1 MAISRES
8 ISSIASPPSLRL
20 PGIVKTNPRPARCP
34 GADRKPSHTGWNRGA
49 LTTNLVSMPDS
60 GKKARPDAREP
71 WIIRTYAG
79 FGDARQANQRFLA
92 NLKQGQRG
100 LSIAFDLPTQNGYDP
115 DAPVARGEV
124 GEAGV
129 SICHWNDM
137 ERLFEGIPLES
148 INTSM
153 TINATAPF
161 ILALYL
167 VVAEKHGVPWTELRG
182 TTQND
187 LLKEFVARGT
197 SIFHPELSFRLSTG
211 LIRFTVERVPNWN
224 PINCC
229 GYHYMESGA
238 GPAEEIGYAFGNAL
252 LILDAIRPTLDAAA
266 FEQTVRRI
274 SFFINSGIELV
285 PEICKIRAYFKL
297 WRELCASEYGVDN
310 VAFRAGCQVRSLTL
324 TEPQPEVNIIRIAYE
339 ALPVVISADARV
351 NALQLPGFREALALP
366 DQSEQTLSLRTQQVL
381 MHETGLAGYGDIF
394 EGSKV
399 IEKLT
404 AETAARAREIAI
416 RLRQAGYSRAIS
428 IVSGELTR
436 QLAERYRKVESGEI
450 VQIGVNAFTGEI
462 GLTPW
467 PRQNADRA
475 ADASK
480 EKERIESINKWRT
493 ARDQA
498 AVANAREALERAA
511 ANTSDSDRGLIEA
524 AIELAR
530 AGGTVGEWTD
540 SLVRVSRGR
549 YTPPILETG
558 VSVGALNVPTAGS
571 TRKIRIALGKAG
583 LDGHIN
589 AVKLLA
595 HACMQA
601 GMEVVLAGFKQTP
614 EDMVAT
620 ALEEDVD
627 VLAISSLAG
636 AHMSIAR
643 ETIDLLKSRGAADVS
658 LVMGG
663 IIPEADRTALLQLGV
678 KAVFTPKD
686 SNLGE
691 IVGRIIAIAGREK

>member
-1 MAISRES
+1 MESDKKVRE
-8 ISSIASPPSLRL
+8 P
-20 PGIVKTNPRPARCP
+20 K
-34 GADRKPSHTGWNRGA
+34 
-49 LTTNLVSMPDS
+49 
-60 GKKARPDAREP
+60 AREP

-79 FGDARQANQRFLA
+79 FGDARQANQRFLS

-129 SICHWNDM
+129 SICHWQDM
-137 ERLFEGIPLES
+137 ETLFAGIPLQS

-153 TINATAPF
+153 TINSTAPF

-167 VVAEKHGVPWTELRG
+167 VVAEKHGVPWAELRG

-197 SIFHPELSFRLSTG
+197 SIFDPELSLRLSTD
-211 LIRFTVERVPNWN
+211 LIKFAVERVPNWN

-238 GPAEEIGYAFGNAL
+238 GPIEEIGFAFGNAL
-252 LILDAIRPTLDAAA
+252 LILDAIRPRLDPAA

-297 WRELCASEYGVDN
+297 WRELCATEYGIEN

-324 TEPQPEVNIIRIAYE
+324 TEQQPEVNIIRIAYE
-339 ALPVVISADARV
+339 ALPVVLSADARV

-381 MHETGLAGYGDIF
+381 MHETEIARYGDIF
-394 EGSKV
+394 DGSKV

-404 AETAARAREIAI
+404 DETASRARDIAI
-416 RLRQAGYSRAIS
+416 GLREAGYARAIS
-428 IVSGELTR
+428 KVSAELTR
-436 QLAERYRKVESGEI
+436 QLTERHRKLESGEI
-450 VQIGVNAFTGEI
+450 VQIGVNAFIGEI
-462 GLTPW
+462 GLTPV
-467 PRQNADRA
+467 PAQDADRA
-475 ADASK
+475 AQEAR
-480 EKERIESINKWRT
+480 ENERIDAIVKWRV

-498 AVANAREALERAA
+498 AVSNAREALERAA
-511 ANTSDSDRGLIEA
+511 IENGDDGLMNA
-524 AIELAR
+524 TIELAR
-530 AGGTVGEWTD
+530 AGGTVGEWTQ
-540 SLVRVSRGR
+540 SLERVSAGR
-549 YTPPILETG
+549 YIPPIFETNSG
-558 VSVGALNVPTAGS
+558 VGALKVPTAPQ
-571 TRKIRIALGKAG
+571 KIRIALGKAG

-614 EDMVAT
+614 DQMVET

-636 AHMSIAR
+636 AHMMIAR
-643 ETIDLLKSRGAADVS
+643 ETLGLLKSRGAEDVR

-663 IIPEADRTALLQLGV
+663 IIPEPDRKALLDLGV

-691 IVGRIIAIAGREK
+691 IVGRIIAIGTRDRK

>member
-1 MAISRES
+1 VTVPEAE
-8 ISSIASPPSLRL
+8 
-20 PGIVKTNPRPARCP
+20 
-34 GADRKPSHTGWNRGA
+34 
-49 LTTNLVSMPDS
+49 
-60 GKKARPDAREP
+60 KKARVPREP

-79 FGDARQANQRFLA
+79 FGDARQANERFLA

-137 ERLFEGIPLES
+137 ERLFEGIPLQS

-153 TINATAPF
+153 TINSTAPF

-167 VVAEKHGVPWTELRG
+167 VVAEKHGVPRTELRG

-197 SIFHPELSFRLSTG
+197 SIFHPDLSFRLSTE
-211 LIRFTVERVPNWN
+211 LIRFAVERVPNWN

-252 LILDAIRPTLDAAA
+252 LILDAIRPKLDAAA

-297 WRELCASEYGVDN
+297 WRELCAAEYGVDD

-399 IEKLT
+399 VEKLT
-404 AETAARAREIAI
+404 DETATRAREIAI
-416 RLRQAGYSRAIS
+416 RLREAGYSRAIS

-436 QLAERYRKVESGEI
+436 QLAERHRRVESGEI
-450 VQIGVNAFTGEI
+450 VQIGVNAFTGEV
-462 GLTPW
+462 GLTP
-467 PRQNADRA
+467 PPKPNSDHAGQVL
-475 ADASK
+475 K
-480 EKERIESINKWRT
+480 EKERIESIKKWR
-493 ARDQA
+493 AGRDQA
-498 AVANAREALERAA
+498 AVSKAREVLERAV
-511 ANTSDSDRGLIEA
+511 ANNADRGLIEA
-524 AIELAR
+524 TIDLAR

-540 SLVRVSRGR
+540 SLVRVGRGR
-549 YTPPILETG
+549 YTPPILETS
-558 VSVGALNVPTAGS
+558 VSVGALKVPVAK
-571 TRKIRIALGKAG
+571 RKIRIALGKAG

-589 AVKLLA
+589 AIKLLA

-614 EDMVAT
+614 EQMVAT
-620 ALEEDVD
+620 ALEEDVN

-643 ETIDLLKSRGAADVS
+643 ETIYLLKSRGAADVA

-663 IIPEADRTALLQLGV
+663 IIPEADRTSLLELGV

-691 IVGRIIAIAGREK
+691 IVGRIIAIAGPEHS

>member
-1 MAISRES
+1 
-8 ISSIASPPSLRL
+8 
-20 PGIVKTNPRPARCP
+20 
-34 GADRKPSHTGWNRGA
+34 
-49 LTTNLVSMPDS
+49 MPDTE
-60 GKKARPDAREP
+60 KKPRAPREP

-79 FGDARQANQRFLA
+79 FGDARQANERFLA

-129 SICHWNDM
+129 SICHRDDM
-137 ERLFEGIPLES
+137 ERLFEGIPLQS

-161 ILALYL
+161 LLALYL
-167 VVAEKHGVPWTELRG
+167 VIAEKHGVPWTELRG

-197 SIFHPELSFRLSTG
+197 SIFHPELSFRLSTE
-211 LIRFTVERVPNWN
+211 LIRFAVERVPNWN

-252 LILDAIRPTLDAAA
+252 MILDAIRPRLDAAA

-297 WRELCASEYGVDN
+297 WQELCATEYGVND

-339 ALPVVISADARV
+339 ALPVVLSADARV

-366 DQSEQTLSLRTQQVL
+366 DQAEQTLSLRTQQVL
-381 MHETGLAGYGDIF
+381 MYETGLAGYGDIF

-399 IEKLT
+399 VEKLT
-404 AETAARAREIAI
+404 AETAARAREITI
-416 RLRQAGYSRAIS
+416 RLREAGYSRAIS

-436 QLAERYRKVESGEI
+436 QLAERHRKVESGEI
-450 VQIGVNAFTGEI
+450 VQIGVNAFTGEV
-462 GLTPW
+462 GLTP
-467 PRQNADRA
+467 PPKSNADHSA
-475 ADASK
+475 QTIK
-480 EKERIESINKWRT
+480 EKERIESIRQWRT
-493 ARDQA
+493 ARDQK
-498 AVANAREALERAA
+498 AVAAAREALERAA
-511 ANTSDSDRGLIEA
+511 ASDGGTGLMEA
-524 AIELAR
+524 TIDLAR

-540 SLVRVSRGR
+540 SLVRVGRGR
-549 YTPPILETG
+549 YTPPILETS
-558 VSVGALNVPTAGS
+558 VSVGALKVPKA

-589 AVKLLA
+589 AIKLLA

-614 EDMVAT
+614 EQMVAT

-643 ETIDLLKSRGAADVS
+643 ETIELLKSRHASDVA

-663 IIPEADRTALLQLGV
+663 IIPEADRTALLALGV

-691 IVGRIIAIAGREK
+691 IIGRIIAIAGREK

>member
-1 MAISRES
+1 
-8 ISSIASPPSLRL
+8 
-20 PGIVKTNPRPARCP
+20 
-34 GADRKPSHTGWNRGA
+34 
-49 LTTNLVSMPDS
+49 MPDAE
-60 GKKARPDAREP
+60 KKSRAPREP

-79 FGDARQANQRFLA
+79 FGDARQANERFLE

-115 DAPVARGEV
+115 DALVARGEV

-129 SICHWNDM
+129 SICHWQDM
-137 ERLFEGIPLES
+137 ERLFEGIPLQS

-167 VVAEKHGVPWTELRG
+167 VVAEKHGVPWTDLRG

-197 SIFHPELSFRLSTG
+197 SIFHPELSLRLSTD
-211 LIRFTVERVPNWN
+211 LIRFAVERVPNWN

-238 GPAEEIGYAFGNAL
+238 GPAEEIGYTFGNAL
-252 LILDAIRPTLDAAA
+252 LILDALRSKLDAPA

-297 WRELCASEYGVDN
+297 WRELCATEYGVHD

-339 ALPVVISADARV
+339 ALPVVISAGSRV
-351 NALQLPGFREALALP
+351 NALQLPGFREALSLP

-381 MHETGLAGYGDIF
+381 MHETGLAGYDDIF

-399 IEKLT
+399 VEQLT

-416 RLRQAGYSRAIS
+416 RLREAGYSRAIS

-436 QLAERYRKVESGEI
+436 QLAERHRKVESGEI
-450 VQIGVNAFTGEI
+450 VQIGVNAFTGEV
-462 GLTPW
+462 GLTP
-467 PRQNADRA
+467 PAKPNAEHARQA
-475 ADASK
+475 AR
-480 EKERIESINKWRT
+480 EKERIESIKKWRA
-493 ARDQA
+493 ARDQS
-498 AVANAREALERAA
+498 AVSKARGALERAGA
-511 ANTSDSDRGLIEA
+511 SEGGSGLVEA
-524 AIELAR
+524 TIDLAR
-530 AGGTVGEWTD
+530 AGGTVGEWTE
-540 SLVRVSRGR
+540 SLVRVGRGR
-549 YTPPILETG
+549 YTPPILETS
-558 VSVGALNVPTAGS
+558 VSVGALKVPMAS
-571 TRKIRIALGKAG
+571 TKRKIRVALGKAG

-589 AVKLLA
+589 AIKLLA

-614 EDMVAT
+614 EQLVAS

-643 ETIDLLKSRGAADVS
+643 QTIGLLKSRGAADVS

-663 IIPEADRTALLQLGV
+663 IIPEADRTALLELGV

-691 IVGRIIAIAGREK
+691 IVGRIIAIASREQ

>member
-1 MAISRES
+1 
-8 ISSIASPPSLRL
+8 
-20 PGIVKTNPRPARCP
+20 
-34 GADRKPSHTGWNRGA
+34 
-49 LTTNLVSMPDS
+49 MPDR
-60 GKKARPDAREP
+60 GKKARELREP

-79 FGDARQANQRFLA
+79 FGDARQANERFLA

-137 ERLFEGIPLES
+137 ERLFEGIPLQS

-252 LILDAIRPTLDAAA
+252 LILDAIRPKLDPAA

-297 WRELCASEYGVDN
+297 WRELCSSEYGVDN

-351 NALQLPGFREALALP
+351 NALQLPGFREALAIP

-381 MHETGLAGYGDIF
+381 MHETGLAAYGDIF

-399 IEKLT
+399 IEQLT

-416 RLRQAGYSRAIS
+416 RLRAAGYSRAIS

-462 GLTPW
+462 GLTP
-467 PRQNADRA
+467 PSKDNADHA
-475 ADASK
+475 ADALK
-480 EKERIESINKWRT
+480 EKERIESIIKWRA
-493 ARDQA
+493 ARDQT
-498 AVANAREALERAA
+498 AVAKAREALERAA
-511 ANTSDSDRGLIEA
+511 ASNNDSDRRLVEA
-524 AIELAR
+524 TIELAR

-558 VSVGALNVPTAGS
+558 VSVGTLKVPVAP
-571 TRKIRIALGKAG
+571 RKIRIALGKAG

-589 AVKLLA
+589 AIKLLA

-614 EDMVAT
+614 EQMVAT

-643 ETIDLLKSRGAADVS
+643 ETLALLKNRGASDVS

-663 IIPEADRTALLQLGV
+663 IIPQADRKALLELGV

-686 SNLGE
+686 SDLGE
-691 IVGRIIAIAGREK
+691 IVGRIIAIAGRQK

>member
-1 MAISRES
+1 
-8 ISSIASPPSLRL
+8 
-20 PGIVKTNPRPARCP
+20 
-34 GADRKPSHTGWNRGA
+34 
-49 LTTNLVSMPDS
+49 MPQS
-60 GKKARPDAREP
+60 EKKARESKAREP

-79 FGDARQANQRFLA
+79 FGDARQANERFLA

-129 SICHWNDM
+129 SICHWHDM
-137 ERLFEGIPLES
+137 ERLFEGIPLQS

-167 VVAEKHGVPWTELRG
+167 VVAEKQGVPWTELRG

-197 SIFHPELSFRLSTG
+197 SIFHPELSFRLTTE

-252 LILDAIRPTLDAAA
+252 LILDAIRPKLDADA
-266 FEQTVRRI
+266 FAQTVRRV

-297 WRELCASEYGVDN
+297 WRELCAAEYGVDN

-351 NALQLPGFREALALP
+351 NALQLPGFREALGLP

-381 MHETGLAGYGDIF
+381 MYETGLAGYGDIF

-399 IEKLT
+399 IEQLT
-404 AETAARAREIAI
+404 AETAARAREIAM
-416 RLRQAGYSRAIS
+416 RLREAGYSRAIS

-436 QLAERYRKVESGEI
+436 QLAERQRKVESGEI
-450 VQIGVNAFTGEI
+450 VQIGVNAFTGEV
-462 GLTPW
+462 GLTP
-467 PRQNADRA
+467 PPKRNGDRA
-475 ADASK
+475 ADALK
-480 EKERIESINKWRT
+480 EKERVESIKKWRA
-493 ARDQA
+493 ARDQS
-498 AVANAREALERAA
+498 AVSKAREALERAA
-511 ANTSDSDRGLIEA
+511 ANGHDGGCGLVEA
-524 AIELAR
+524 SIELAR

-549 YTPPILETG
+549 YTPPILETSG
-558 VSVGALNVPTAGS
+558 SVGALKVPKAP
-571 TRKIRIALGKAG
+571 RKIRIALGKAG

-589 AVKLLA
+589 AIKLLA

-614 EDMVAT
+614 EQMVAT
-620 ALEEDVD
+620 ALEEDAE

-643 ETIDLLKSRGAADVS
+643 ETIALLKARGAGDVS

-663 IIPEADRTALLQLGV
+663 IIPQADRKALLELGV

-691 IVGRIIAIAGREK
+691 IVGRIIAIAGREKRR

>member
-1 MAISRES
+1 MADAE
-8 ISSIASPPSLRL
+8 
-20 PGIVKTNPRPARCP
+20 
-34 GADRKPSHTGWNRGA
+34 
-49 LTTNLVSMPDS
+49 
-60 GKKARPDAREP
+60 KKARAPREP

-79 FGDARQANQRFLA
+79 FGDARQANERFLA

-100 LSIAFDLPTQNGYDP
+100 LSIAFDLPTQIGYDP

-129 SICHWNDM
+129 SICHWQDM
-137 ERLFEGIPLES
+137 ERLFEGIPLDS

-197 SIFHPELSFRLSTG
+197 SIFHPELSFRLSTE
-211 LIRFTVERVPNWN
+211 LIRFAVERVPNWN

-252 LILDAIRPTLDAAA
+252 LVLDAIRPRIDAAA
-266 FEQTVRRI
+266 FAQTVRRI

-285 PEICKIRAYFKL
+285 PEICKIRAYFRL
-297 WRELCASEYGVDN
+297 WRELCATEYGVKD

-339 ALPVVISADARV
+339 ALPVVMSADARV

-381 MHETGLAGYGDIF
+381 MYETGLAAYGDIF

-399 IEKLT
+399 IEQLT
-404 AETAARAREIAI
+404 AETAGRAREIAI
-416 RLRQAGYSRAIS
+416 RLREAGYSRAIS

-436 QLAERYRKVESGEI
+436 QLAERQRKVESGEI
-450 VQIGVNAFTGEI
+450 VQIGINAFTGEV
-462 GLTPW
+462 GLAP
-467 PRQNADRA
+467 PPKHDADHA
-475 ADASK
+475 AQAHQ
-480 EKERIESINKWRT
+480 EKERIESIRRWRP

-498 AVANAREALERAA
+498 AVARAREALERAA
-511 ANTSDSDRGLIEA
+511 ANDRGSGLIEA
-524 AIELAR
+524 TVDLAR

-540 SLVRVSRGR
+540 SLVRVGRGR
-549 YTPPILETG
+549 YTPPILETS
-558 VSVGALNVPTAGS
+558 VSVAPLKVPMASTA
-571 TRKIRIALGKAG
+571 RKIRIALGKAG

-589 AVKLLA
+589 AIKLLA

-614 EDMVAT
+614 EQMVAT

-643 ETIDLLKSRGAADVS
+643 ETIDLLKRRGASDVA
-658 LVMGG
+658 LVIGG
-663 IIPEADRTALLQLGV
+663 IIPEADRKALTELGV

-686 SNLGE
+686 SNLGA
-691 IVGRIIAIAGREK
+691 IVGRLIAIAGREKL

>member
-1 MAISRES
+1 MPEPEKKSR
-8 ISSIASPPSLRL
+8 AP
-20 PGIVKTNPRPARCP
+20 
-34 GADRKPSHTGWNRGA
+34 
-49 LTTNLVSMPDS
+49 
-60 GKKARPDAREP
+60 REP

-79 FGDARQANQRFLA
+79 FGDARQANERFLA

-129 SICHWNDM
+129 SICHWDDM
-137 ERLFEGIPLES
+137 ERLFEGIPLQS

-197 SIFHPELSFRLSTG
+197 SIFHPDLSFRLSTE
-211 LIRFTVERVPNWN
+211 LIRFAVERVPNWN

-252 LILDAIRPTLDAAA
+252 LILDAIRPKLDSAA
-266 FEQTVRRI
+266 FAQTVRRI

-285 PEICKIRAYFKL
+285 PEICKIRAYFIL
-297 WRELCASEYGVDN
+297 WRDLCATEYGVDD

-404 AETAARAREIAI
+404 DETATRAREIAI
-416 RLRQAGYSRAIS
+416 RLREAGYSRAIS

-436 QLAERYRKVESGEI
+436 QLAERHRKVEAGEI
-450 VQIGVNAFTGEI
+450 VQIGVNAFTGEV
-462 GLTPW
+462 GLTP
-467 PRQNADRA
+467 PPKQNSDHAGQA
-475 ADASK
+475 LK
-480 EKERIESINKWRT
+480 EKERIESIKKWRS

-498 AVANAREALERAA
+498 AVSNAREALERAA
-511 ANTSDSDRGLIEA
+511 ANNADRGLIEA
-524 AIELAR
+524 TIDLAR

-540 SLVRVSRGR
+540 SLVRVGRGR
-549 YTPPILETG
+549 YTPPILETS
-558 VSVGALNVPTAGS
+558 VSVGALKVPVAK
-571 TRKIRIALGKAG
+571 RKIRIALGKAG

-589 AVKLLA
+589 AIKLLA

-614 EDMVAT
+614 EQMVAT

-643 ETIDLLKSRGAADVS
+643 ETIDLLKSRGAADVA

-663 IIPEADRTALLQLGV
+663 IIPEADRTALIEIGV

-686 SNLGE
+686 ANLGE
-691 IVGRIIAIAGREK
+691 IVGRIIAIADRERS